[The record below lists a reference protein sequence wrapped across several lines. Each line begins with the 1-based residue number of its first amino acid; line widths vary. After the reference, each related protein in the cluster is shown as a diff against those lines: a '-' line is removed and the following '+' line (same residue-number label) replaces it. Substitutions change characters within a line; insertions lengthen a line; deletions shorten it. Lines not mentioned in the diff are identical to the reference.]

1 VTHTWPARL
10 SAEDV
15 AAYIDVSLRTAQRRL
30 EAWHRAAMDG
40 VRREATDSRK
50 WRYTI
55 ERTAL
60 DAYLA
65 GDLARAA

>member
-1 VTHTWPARL
+1 MNPPWPARL

-30 EAWHRAAMDG
+30 EAWHRDGMAG

-55 ERTAL
+55 EREAL
-60 DAYLA
+60 DAYLR
-65 GDLARAA
+65 GELPLAA